1 MGLYLAI
8 FLILPYKASMP
19 RKHTKSNKAFA
30 NHASH
35 RCNKTRKQNL
45 TWLWVGLGLL
55 VVVAVGIVWFNS
67 VTRHSAEIAPSST
80 AASVE
85 ISATQAYAKYQQGA
99 FFLDVRS
106 QDEYNQFHIK
116 GSRLIPLD
124 QLSNRLTEL
133 PKDKEVVVVCLS
145 GHRSL
150 SGTAILLQ
158 AGFKQVFCLGGGLQA
173 WMDANYPIEKGTP

>member
-1 MGLYLAI
+1 
-8 FLILPYKASMP
+8 MP

-35 RCNKTRKQNL
+35 QPDKTQKRNL
-45 TWLWVGLGLL
+45 TWLWVGLGILA
-55 VVVAVGIVWFNS
+55 VAAVGIAWFNS
-67 VTRHSAEIAPSST
+67 VTRRSAEIASSPT
-80 AASVE
+80 TASVE
-85 ISATQAYAKYQQGA
+85 ISAAQAYVKYQQGS

-116 GSRLIPLD
+116 GSLLIPLD
-124 QLSNRLTEL
+124 QLPNRLNEL
-133 PKDKEVVVVCLS
+133 PKDKEVVLVCLS

-150 SGTAILLQ
+150 SGTTILQQ
-158 AGFKQVFCLGGGLQA
+158 AGFKHVFCLNGGLQA